1 MPFKSE
7 KQRKWMWAN
16 EPEIAEEWEEK
27 EKNEI
32 KIMKLNRRQLRR
44 IIREARVL
52 SRAPESMAW
61 PRGGQEETRL
71 NAGVAGGVLRGRIQE
86 EISKYELEEY
96 GLQPGARVVLR
107 EPIGW
112 LNRGGLENSPEL
124 KTAWLLKDTEVEVGN
139 TDGERTEVYDLARN
153 QLFTVRTSDL
163 VANT

>member
-1 MPFKSE
+1 
-7 KQRKWMWAN
+7 
-16 EPEIAEEWEEK
+16 
-27 EKNEI
+27 
-32 KIMKLNRRQLRR
+32 
-44 IIREARVL
+44 VL

-61 PRGGQEETRL
+61 PRDGQEETRL
-71 NAGVAGGVLRGRIQE
+71 NAGVAGGVLRGLIQE

-124 KTAWLLKDTEVEVGN
+124 KTAWLLEDTEVEVGN